1 MAINSSSKV
10 SLPLPNPLHVQEL
23 TPYIGIAYQ
32 RTPLDPLLDSSQ
44 CQRDASLMQKLGANT
59 IRVYHV
65 DPSGDHDGCMREF
78 ASAGIHLFVD
88 LDTFDTQIEQDAPSW
103 NQTQLSAFQAVF
115 DAFQQ
120 YDNTAGVFVGNEVL
134 TRANGSNAAPYVKAA
149 VRDIKKYR
157 DDKKYRKIP
166 IGYSAADITELRPML
181 QNYLA
186 CGDDQSI
193 NAEFFSLNAY
203 EWCGP
208 SDYQT
213 SGYSMLE
220 QNATGYNIPIF
231 LSETGCREPSPRLFD
246 DQSSIFGSDMSDT
259 WSGAIIY
266 EWIEE
271 TNDYGLISYGPT
283 VDPAS
288 NTDAL
293 EGYPRTGT
301 PSPVSPD
308 FSNLQN
314 QWATLTPTGVKLSDY
329 RASTGQLKPPACPTS
344 TADGWVVNGNAELPR
359 LGQSLAPQAT
369 ASVTAAGNGMGSGAS
384 ASASSTGGAMAGGR
398 GSYQHGGNEIVGM
411 GMGLMGVLLGV
422 VVWL

>member
-1 MAINSSSKV
+1 
-10 SLPLPNPLHVQEL
+10 
-23 TPYIGIAYQ
+23 
-32 RTPLDPLLDSSQ
+32 
-44 CQRDASLMQKLGANT
+44 MQKLGANA

-65 DPSGDHDGCMREF
+65 DPTGNHDACMKTF
-78 ASAGIHLFVD
+78 SDAGIYLFVD
-88 LDTFDTQIEQDAPSW
+88 LDTFDTQINQDSPTW
-103 NQTQLSAFQAVF
+103 NSTQLEAFQAVF

-149 VRDIKKYR
+149 MRDIKKYR

-166 IGYSAADITELRPML
+166 IGYSAADIPELRPML

-186 CGDDQSI
+186 CGDDTSI

-203 EWCGP
+203 EWCGS
-208 SDYQT
+208 SDYKT

-220 QNATGYNIPIF
+220 QNATGYPIPIF
-231 LSETGCREPSPRLFD
+231 FSETGCRKPQPRLFE
-246 DQSSIFGSDMSDT
+246 DQTAIFGTEMSDT
-259 WSGAIIY
+259 WSGAIVY

-271 TNDYGLISYGPT
+271 TNDYGLISFGPT
-283 VDPAS
+283 VDPTVS
-288 NTDAL
+288 TDAL
-293 EGYPRTGT
+293 EGFPRSGT

-329 RASTGQLKPPACPTS
+329 TASAGNLKPAACPTS
-344 TADGWVVNGNAELPR
+344 TANGWVVNGNAELPK
-359 LGQSLAPQAT
+359 LGETLAPEAT
-369 ASVTAAGNGMGSGAS
+369 ASGGSPTAS
-384 ASASSTGGAMAGGR
+384 ASASSTGGAMPGPM
-398 GSYQHGGNEIVGM
+398 QGGNEVVGM
-411 GMGLMGVLLGV
+411 GLGLMGVMLGF